1 MTDQAIT
8 DAELDRLERE
18 WGSVAGIRKV
28 FRDLRRLREENGNL
42 LALTHE
48 WDVSCVKL
56 QARVRELEAALE
68 DRHYKGCPMV
78 QPAWQIQSAK
88 RYAYPAKYEPV
99 CTCAALGERKA

>member
-68 DRHYKGCPMV
+68 PCARWIEEMH
-78 QPAWQIQSAK
+78 AAK
-88 RYAYPAKYEPV
+88 RCRPECPI
-99 CTCAALGERKA
+99 CAGVNGVLNRARAVLEKKQ